1 MRCVPE
7 KIKCGGKIRAL
18 KRTRD
23 GLNSLLSLPSLLIFF
38 SMVMTADEQA
48 SRLLAEVFMQ

>member
-7 KIKCGGKIRAL
+7 KIKCAGKIRAL

-23 GLNSLLSLPSLLIFF
+23 GLNSLLSFPLLLTFF